1 MNGNLTNE
9 EKQWAMFCH
18 LSVLSGFII
27 PFGNIVG
34 PLVLWLLKRE
44 QSPYVDYHGKEAL
57 NFQISITIYLV
68 ISGILV
74 LVLIGIVFLIVI
86 LLLDIILMVMAAIK
100 ASEGVYYRYPF
111 TMRFIQ

>member
-1 MNGNLTNE
+1 
-9 EKQWAMFCH
+9 
-18 LSVLSGFII
+18 
-27 PFGNIVG
+27 
-34 PLVLWLLKRE
+34 
-44 QSPYVDYHGKEAL
+44 
-57 NFQISITIYLV
+57 
-68 ISGILV
+68 V